1 MRILG
6 KDTLGN
12 LQKNNKWLA
21 IWLSELACAQWGG
34 SNDVIKQFPKAKKCN
49 DNLFLFTTNPERYCV
64 EVRFSFPHRT
74 ALITA
79 LTKLTENNN
88 E

>member
-1 MRILG
+1 MHILG
-6 KDTLGN
+6 KEILGS

-21 IWLSELACAQWGG
+21 IWLSELTHAQWGG
-34 SNDVIKQFPKAKKCN
+34 ANDVIKQFPKAKKCD
-49 DNLFLFTTNPERYCV
+49 DNLFLFTTNPEKYCV

-74 ALITA
+74 ALMIA
-79 LTKLTENNN
+79 LTELKENNN